1 MIRSGKMKKLYY
13 KVLTFSVCCVLL
25 FPLCALG
32 GPKSKSKGGPPAHAP
47 AHGYR
52 AKYNYQ
58 YYPEAKVYYDT
69 DRKLYFYMQG
79 DNWKASVSLPLDLK
93 LGLGNYVSV
102 EMDCDKPY
110 LKN

>member
-1 MIRSGKMKKLYY
+1 MIRRDKMKKLYC
-13 KVLTFSVCCVLL
+13 KLLTFSICCVLL
-25 FPLCALG
+25 FPFSAVG

-52 AKYNYQ
+52 AKYNYH
-58 YYPEAKVYYDT
+58 YYPKANVYYDT
-69 DRKLYFYMQG
+69 DRKLYFYIQG
-79 DNWKASVSLPLDLK
+79 ENWRASVSLPLDLK
-93 LGLGNYVSV
+93 IQLGNHVSI